1 MKRFLSLVFLGLM
14 AGTASAQDIPERLS
28 LQQAVEIAIRN
39 NITVAQSATR
49 VEAADI
55 NRKQAKANMLPSL
68 NADFNYGWNNGR
80 SIDPFQNIY
89 VNQQLQGSNVSVSG
103 NWNLF
108 NGLQVQNSMKQTKFA
123 HEATKMELQQAKDQ
137 LTINV
142 IIAYLQVLSGEDL
155 LLNLE
160 SQALVTKNQVER
172 LQVLVSEG
180 ARGQYQLSDMKGQYA
195 NDQVSIVTAK
205 NSLDIARITLCQLMN
220 IPTSKTIQLERNDA
234 PFPQEPYGATPEMIY
249 ANGKNLPGIK
259 ATDLR
264 VESAKKAIAV
274 EKGAFMPRIGLYG
287 NLFSN
292 YSSAAETRTL
302 TGTTDVTT
310 DNYVLVNSV
319 KTNVISPQSQF
330 AFQSISYN
338 NQMKNNIGSGFGVAA
353 SIPIFNNLRTKYRV
367 DQAKVQLKAAELD
380 KSQADLTLRQ
390 NIEQAYAN
398 MESAYNRYKA
408 VDEQYREYA
417 ESFRANEIRFNE
429 GVINSFEYLQAKNN
443 LDRARLNLTQI
454 RYEYIFRT
462 KILDYFQGKL
472 SF

>member
-1 MKRFLSLVFLGLM
+1 
-14 AGTASAQDIPERLS
+14 
-28 LQQAVEIAIRN
+28 
-39 NITVAQSATR
+39 
-49 VEAADI
+49 
-55 NRKQAKANMLPSL
+55 
-68 NADFNYGWNNGR
+68 
-80 SIDPFQNIY
+80 
-89 VNQQLQGSNVSVSG
+89 
-103 NWNLF
+103 
-108 NGLQVQNSMKQTKFA
+108 
-123 HEATKMELQQAKDQ
+123 
-137 LTINV
+137 
-142 IIAYLQVLSGEDL
+142 
-155 LLNLE
+155 
-160 SQALVTKNQVER
+160 
-172 LQVLVSEG
+172 
-180 ARGQYQLSDMKGQYA
+180 MKGQYA

-220 IPTSKTIQLERNDA
+220 IPISKTLQLERNDA
-234 PFPQEPYGATPEMIY
+234 PFLQEPYGATPEMIY

-264 VESAKKAIAV
+264 VESAKKAIAI
-274 EKGAFMPRIGLYG
+274 EKSAFMPRIGLYG

-310 DNYVLVNSV
+310 DNYVLVNSM

-330 AFQSISYN
+330 ASQSISYN

-380 KSQADLTLRQ
+380 KAQADLTLRQ

-408 VDEQYREYA
+408 VDDQYREYA

-443 LDRARLNLTQI
+443 MDRARLNLTQI

>member
-1 MKRFLSLVFLGLM
+1 MKRFLSLFLFSWM
-14 AGTASAQDIPERLS
+14 TGTAVAQDIPERLS

-39 NITVAQSATR
+39 NITVAQSAAR

-55 NRKQAKANMLPSL
+55 NRKQSKANMLPSL

-103 NWNLF
+103 NWILF
-108 NGLQVQNSMKQTKFA
+108 NGLQVQNSIKQNSFA

-180 ARGQYQLSDMKGQYA
+180 ARGQYQLSDLKGQYA

-205 NSLDIARITLCQLMN
+205 NALDIARITLCQLMN
-220 IPTSKTIQLERNDA
+220 IPISKTIQLERNDA
-234 PFPQEPYGATPEMIY
+234 PFPQEAYAATPEMIY
-249 ANGKNLPGIK
+249 ANAKNLPAIK
-259 ATDLR
+259 AADLR

-302 TGTTDVTT
+302 TGTTDVAT
-310 DNYVLVNSV
+310 DNYVLVNNV

-330 AFQSISYN
+330 SSQSISYT

-367 DQAKVQLKAAELD
+367 DQARVQLKTVELE
-380 KSQADLTLRQ
+380 KAQTDLALRQ

-443 LDRARLNLTQI
+443 LDRAKLNLTQI

-472 SF
+472 SL

>member
-1 MKRFLSLVFLGLM
+1 MKRFLSLFFLGLM

-180 ARGQYQLSDMKGQYA
+180 ALGQYQLSDMKGQYA

-220 IPTSKTIQLERNDA
+220 IPISKTLQLERNDA
-234 PFPQEPYGATPEMIY
+234 PFLQEPYGATPEMIY

-264 VESAKKAIAV
+264 VESAKKAIAI
-274 EKGAFMPRIGLYG
+274 EKSAFMPRIGLYG

-310 DNYVLVNSV
+310 DNYVLVNSM

-330 AFQSISYN
+330 ASQSISYN

-380 KSQADLTLRQ
+380 KAQADLTLRQ

-408 VDEQYREYA
+408 VDDQYREYA

-443 LDRARLNLTQI
+443 MDRARLNLTQI

>member
-1 MKRFLSLVFLGLM
+1 MKRFLSLVFVGLM

-55 NRKQAKANMLPSL
+55 DRKQAKANMLPSL

-80 SIDPFQNIY
+80 SIDPFLNIY

-108 NGLQVQNSMKQTKFA
+108 NGLQVQNNMKQTKFA

-220 IPTSKTIQLERNDA
+220 IPISKTLQLERNDA
-234 PFPQEPYGATPEMIY
+234 PFPQDPYAATPEMIY

-264 VESAKKAIAV
+264 VESAKRAIAV

-330 AFQSISYN
+330 ASESISYN

>member
-1 MKRFLSLVFLGLM
+1 MKRFLSVVFLGLM
-14 AGTASAQDIPERLS
+14 AGAASAQDIPERFS

-55 NRKQAKANMLPSL
+55 SRKQAKANMLPSV

-103 NWNLF
+103 NWVLF
-108 NGLQVQNSMKQTKFA
+108 NGLQVQNNIKQNQFA
-123 HEATKMELQQAKDQ
+123 HEASKMELQQSKDQ

-205 NSLDIARITLCQLMN
+205 NSLDNARITLCQLMN
-220 IPTSKTIQLERNDA
+220 IPISKTIQLERNDA

-249 ANGKNLPGIK
+249 ANAKNLPGIK
-259 ATDLR
+259 
-264 VESAKKAIAV
+264 
-274 EKGAFMPRIGLYG
+274 G
-287 NLFSN
+287 
-292 YSSAAETRTL
+292 
-302 TGTTDVTT
+302 
-310 DNYVLVNSV
+310 
-319 KTNVISPQSQF
+319 
-330 AFQSISYN
+330 
-338 NQMKNNIGSGFGVAA
+338 
-353 SIPIFNNLRTKYRV
+353 
-367 DQAKVQLKAAELD
+367 
-380 KSQADLTLRQ
+380 
-390 NIEQAYAN
+390 
-398 MESAYNRYKA
+398 
-408 VDEQYREYA
+408 
-417 ESFRANEIRFNE
+417 
-429 GVINSFEYLQAKNN
+429 
-443 LDRARLNLTQI
+443 
-454 RYEYIFRT
+454 
-462 KILDYFQGKL
+462 
-472 SF
+472 

>member
-1 MKRFLSLVFLGLM
+1 MKRFLSLVFVGLM

-55 NRKQAKANMLPSL
+55 DRKQAKANMLPSL

-108 NGLQVQNSMKQTKFA
+108 NGLQVQNNMKQTKFA

-220 IPTSKTIQLERNDA
+220 IPISKTLQLERNDA

-264 VESAKKAIAV
+264 VESAKRAIAV

-330 AFQSISYN
+330 ASESISYN

>member
-1 MKRFLSLVFLGLM
+1 MKRFLIVVFLGLM
-14 AGTASAQDIPERLS
+14 AGTASAQEIPERLS

-55 NRKQAKANMLPSL
+55 DRKQAKANMLPSL

-103 NWNLF
+103 SWNLF
-108 NGLQVQNSMKQTKFA
+108 NGLQVQNNMKQTRFA

-220 IPTSKTIQLERNDA
+220 IPISKTLQLERNDA
-234 PFPQEPYGATPEMIY
+234 PFPQEPYGATPEIIY

-264 VESAKKAIAV
+264 VESAKRAIAV

-310 DNYVLVNSV
+310 DNYVLVNSL

-330 AFQSISYN
+330 ASESISYN

-367 DQAKVQLKAAELD
+367 DQAKVQLKAAELE
-380 KSQADLTLRQ
+380 KAQTDLTLRQ

>member
-1 MKRFLSLVFLGLM
+1 MKRFLSVVFLGLM
-14 AGTASAQDIPERLS
+14 AGAASAQDIPERFS

-55 NRKQAKANMLPSL
+55 SRKQAKANMLPSV

-103 NWNLF
+103 NWVLF
-108 NGLQVQNSMKQTKFA
+108 NGLQVQNNIKQNQFA
-123 HEATKMELQQAKDQ
+123 HEASKMELQQSKDQ

-205 NSLDIARITLCQLMN
+205 NSLDNARITLCQLMN
-220 IPTSKTIQLERNDA
+220 IPISKTIQLERNDA

-249 ANGKNLPGIK
+249 ANAKNLPGMK
-259 ATDLR
+259 AADLR

-292 YSSAAETRTL
+292 YSSAAETKTL
-302 TGTTDVTT
+302 TGTSDVTT

-319 KTNVISPQSQF
+319 KSNVISPQSQF
-330 AFQSISYN
+330 SSQSISYN

-367 DQAKVQLKAAELD
+367 DQARVQLKAAELD
-380 KSQADLTLRQ
+380 KAQADLTIRQ

-408 VDEQYREYA
+408 VDDQYREYA